1 MKNFKKYLL
10 LILIVFCI
18 FGITNVNA
26 KTVCKRAT
34 KLHKENCSVKSI
46 GWCSN
51 RTTAEY
57 KYNKNDEIVYGNYG
71 NSTSLAT
78 GDAFDCDVNG
88 DGVFDPYKERFYYV
102 TNLSTNNNYAVLL
115 YYINTYNG
123 QPNGQKG
130 SKYHDK
136 GQSAAYGPEIAKTHL
151 PTASAWSNI
160 ALSSTSRDISYAN
173 GNVVVPGFSYDGY
186 SSRLLTYQEV
196 VAANCD
202 GNTYKGRTCEFIN
215 ENTTYHGDNYYKNR
229 FTEGF
234 WLDTANYIALTYYT
248 YKFDAQLTFW
258 SYGDPGQYS
267 DYMNWGT
274 RPAIEVKLDEIDTTL
289 REHEENIYADQ
300 EQDTSKDSTNSTNKR
315 EEVVSVPDTAAS
327 VSKIILINAIICILV
342 GITIISLNTIH
353 KKKNKS

>member
-34 KLHKENCSVKSI
+34 KLHKEVCNATSAYSVYTCSHSDNGHSKGSDV
-46 GWCSN
+46 
-51 RTTAEY
+51 
-57 KYNKNDEIVYGNYG
+57 VYGNYG
-71 NSTSLAT
+71 NSASLAL
-78 GDAFDCDVNG
+78 GDALDCDVNS
-88 DGVFDPYKERFYYV
+88 DGIFDPYKERFYYV
-102 TNLSTNNNYAVLL
+102 TPLNTNSNYAVLL
-115 YYINTYNG
+115 YYNNTYNG
-123 QPNGQKG
+123 IANAKNN
-130 SKYHDK
+130 KVHYHDK
-136 GQSAAYGPEIAKTHL
+136 GISVAAGPEVAKSHL
-151 PTASAWSNI
+151 PTTSLWNNV
-160 ALSSTSRDISYAN
+160 ALSSTIRNITIDN
-173 GNVVVPGFSYDGY
+173 GTTIVPNFSYEGFAA
-186 SSRLLTYQEV
+186 RLLTLNELKSVDCWAGVGKPQ
-196 VAANCD
+196 
-202 GNTYKGRTCEFIN
+202 CEFIK
-215 ENTTYHGDNYYKNR
+215 ENTK
-229 FTEGF
+229 
-234 WLDTANYIALTYYT
+234 YT
-248 YKFDAQLTFW
+248 YDFFNSAFNYTTGYWLETQFYAAQSYMSYKLDAEIGTAAGGWTPANAEL
-258 SYGDPGQYS
+258 YGV
-267 DYMNWGT
+267 